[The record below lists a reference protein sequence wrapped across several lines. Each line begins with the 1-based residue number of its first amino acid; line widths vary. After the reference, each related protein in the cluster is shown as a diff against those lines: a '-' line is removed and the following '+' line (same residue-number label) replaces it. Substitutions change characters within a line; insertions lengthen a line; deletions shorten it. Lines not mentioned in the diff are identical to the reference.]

1 MPPRVPSD
9 AQTAAADRPRP
20 PFSAKPPIL
29 PIDVCGLEG
38 EPACALRA
46 WDVHLGGAA
55 LPAAVGKYTLVH
67 IDGRDAHGAVLESN
81 HYHSSFDGIRWKSSN
96 GAVRNSRLGVRY
108 LEVTPLQH
116 YLEGE
121 LQIDNVTIEG
131 NTFLCE
137 AGGACMQDFDNGG
150 KGEGGFCTGYLGPGS
165 TEYWSGACTNI
176 ALRNN
181 SYQRKPPAVL
191 EAAVAPGR

>member
-1 MPPRVPSD
+1 MRPGDTLSFYELNTLRPLAMRVPVLST
-9 AQTAAADRPRP
+9 ARLKNATAALAMAARMNAELWVQQRSTTTLSRLTQTVAADRPRP

-81 HYHSSFDGIRWKSSN
+81 YCK
-96 GAVRNSRLGVRY
+96 
-108 LEVTPLQH
+108 
-116 YLEGE
+116 
-121 LQIDNVTIEG
+121 
-131 NTFLCE
+131 
-137 AGGACMQDFDNGG
+137 
-150 KGEGGFCTGYLGPGS
+150 
-165 TEYWSGACTNI
+165 
-176 ALRNN
+176 LRQTQL
-181 SYQRKPPAVL
+181 YTRGTRV
-191 EAAVAPGR
+191 